1 MCTHIWSWL
10 YTTMHAPT
18 HKHTDARNL
27 ASALR
32 HRLDPSRAL
41 SVEWTWMQKTCESQ
55 WVRCLTYTAEEETE
69 QLFSS
74 TCIDDPNLSKEP
86 PPPRGVFLFTMF
98 PDQEPCVRGPPSK
111 NLVQILRGGSSYTR
125 LEGTGTRPN
134 YLVNRDDQKNEGA
147 FEEKIAQNREIIVEW
162 IVGVVGAQGQL
173 TQGPNVPISETKY
186 KRSNTIFFVT
196 SIALIIGRDWPP
208 LVQPLVQSLI
218 GSPGTLVQSEKW
230 WMIPSALRFQH
241 TQRVCRIP

>member
-1 MCTHIWSWL
+1 MCTHIWPWL

-86 PPPRGVFLFTMF
+86 PPPRG
-98 PDQEPCVRGPPSK
+98 
-111 NLVQILRGGSSYTR
+111 GSSIYYVPWSR
-125 LEGTGTRPN
+125 AVCKRFHDEMRRSH
-134 YLVNRDDQKNEGA
+134 LVVKSLTHGSWSGNHSNK
-147 FEEKIAQNREIIVEW
+147 KHPRE
-162 IVGVVGAQGQL
+162 VGFPAM
-173 TQGPNVPISETKY
+173 K
-186 KRSNTIFFVT
+186 
-196 SIALIIGRDWPP
+196 
-208 LVQPLVQSLI
+208 
-218 GSPGTLVQSEKW
+218 
-230 WMIPSALRFQH
+230 M
-241 TQRVCRIP
+241 